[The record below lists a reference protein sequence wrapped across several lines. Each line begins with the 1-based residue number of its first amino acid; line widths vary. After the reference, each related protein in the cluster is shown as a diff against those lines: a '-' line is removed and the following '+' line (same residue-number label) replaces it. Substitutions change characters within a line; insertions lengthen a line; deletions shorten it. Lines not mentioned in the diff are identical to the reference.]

1 MDSNNFNTLTF
12 ENHDTYI
19 FYPAGI
25 LTSEHQVKLTPIN
38 PDNTDIVEY
47 ESFETTLFT
56 NGIKKG
62 VLKYNTFDTIK
73 LFDNFTKQAEIGTII
88 TDDGILVFNLAILA
102 NKQSL
107 PVVEQIKSFAI
118 YKSGK
123 YANYINVEILINI
136 EDTYRVLTISY

>member
-62 VLKYNTFDTIK
+62 VLKYNTFDT
-73 LFDNFTKQAEIGTII
+73 AEPII
-88 TDDGILVFNLAILA
+88 TQMYKREIELDEAI
-102 NKQSL
+102 N
-107 PVVEQIKSFAI
+107 PHHVRDCIKSSPQKQHVTCCFALYQKHGCCKI
-118 YKSGK
+118 Y
-123 YANYINVEILINI
+123 
-136 EDTYRVLTISY
+136 